1 MPLPNAAP
9 TRSLQHR
16 RNIDVEL
23 FSRGDG
29 LWEVDARL
37 TDVKTRD
44 VKLANGTRPAG
55 EPIHDL
61 LLRLV
66 IDERFNILEA
76 GSQSWAVPYPGRC
89 DVFADGAGDP
99 AGKSADESAGDAYRN
114 LVGLNLMQG
123 FRQAV
128 RHRLGGLRGCT
139 HLSELSQTLP
149 TAVVQ
154 AFAGFV
160 IDTRGDGEGSERPFQ
175 IDRCHALRAD
185 GAVVREHY
193 PRWFRQGDVSSAA
206 DTAPP
211 PAASPPLHPSPET
224 AS

>member
-1 MPLPNAAP
+1 MALPNAASN
-9 TRSLQHR
+9 RKLQHHR
-16 RNIDVEL
+16 SIDVEV
-23 FSRGDG
+23 FARGDG

-37 TDVKTRD
+37 VDVKTRD
-44 VKLANGTRPAG
+44 VKLASGSRPAG

-66 IDERFNILEA
+66 IDEHFHILEA
-76 GSQSWAVPYPGRC
+76 GSETRAMPYAGEC
-89 DVFADGAGDP
+89 DVFAGD
-99 AGKSADESAGDAYRN
+99 SGDAYRR

-128 RHRLGGLRGCT
+128 RHRLGGVKGCT
-139 HLSELSQTLP
+139 HLSEMSQTLP

-154 AFAGFV
+154 AFAGIV
-160 IDTRGDGEGSERPFQ
+160 IDTRGDREGSERPFQ

-185 GAVVREHY
+185 GAAVREHY
-193 PRWFRQGDVSSAA
+193 PRWYRQGDVSSAA

-211 PAASPPLHPSPET
+211 PAVSPTSPLQSETSP
-224 AS
+224 

>member
-9 TRSLQHR
+9 ARSLQHR
-16 RNIDVEL
+16 RSIDVEV
-23 FSRGDG
+23 FSRGGG

-37 TDVKTRD
+37 ADVKTRD

-76 GSQSWAVPYPGRC
+76 GSETQAMPYPGQC
-89 DVFADGAGDP
+89 DVFGDA
-99 AGKSADESAGDAYRN
+99 AGKNADESEGDAYRN

-128 RHRLGGLRGCT
+128 RHRLGGVRGCT
-139 HLSELSQTLP
+139 HLSEMSQTLP

-154 AFAGFV
+154 AFAGVV

-193 PRWFRQGDVSSAA
+193 PRWFRQGDVSSTA

-211 PAASPPLHPSPET
+211 LAAKHPTPHPPET
-224 AS
+224 PS